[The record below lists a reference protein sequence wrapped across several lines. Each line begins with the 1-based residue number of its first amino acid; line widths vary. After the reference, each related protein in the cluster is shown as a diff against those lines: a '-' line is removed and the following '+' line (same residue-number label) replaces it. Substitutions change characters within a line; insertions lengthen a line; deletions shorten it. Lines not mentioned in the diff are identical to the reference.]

1 MEAVTVGQISIF
13 FNKIFDF
20 KGTATRKE
28 YWTFYF
34 LYFVLLTIAL
44 EIDDF
49 LEVAVFFNLVFL
61 GLLLPL
67 MACGTRRMHDVDK
80 SGWYQFIPVYNFY
93 LLIKPSAE
101 SLKLKEEA
109 KQDNR
114 IKQAKVT
121 EEKLKRKE
129 KNIEE
134 LIAKEKIDEEK
145 RIKRIIDEDISYKKM
160 FAKNVKSEV
169 AEDAEI
175 QVKTNE
181 ASVLT
186 NAFKNAFK
194 NANKYLDEKD
204 AERRRAMAS
213 IICPFCQTK
222 GTVTTKNKNDTS
234 GVKATGAV
242 LTLGMSVMLTG
253 LHKHST
259 RIEASCS
266 QCKTTWDMAV
276 NKW

>member
-1 MEAVTVGQISIF
+1 MSQISSA

-20 KGTATRKE
+20 QGTATRKE

-44 EIDDF
+44 EIDEY
-49 LEVAVFFNLVFL
+49 LGRTVFFNIVFL

-67 MACGTRRMHDVDK
+67 IACGTRRMHEVHK
-80 SGWYQFIPVYNFY
+80 SGWFQFIPLYNLY

-101 SLKLKEEA
+101 NLKRNEEA
-109 KQDNR
+109 KLSNR
-114 IKQAKVT
+114 VKQVKLN
-121 EEKLKRKE
+121 EEKLKRKA

-134 LIAKEKIDEEK
+134 IIAKEKIEDEK
-145 RIKRIIDEDISYKKM
+145 RTQRIIEEDKIWKEM
-160 FAKNVKSEV
+160 NAKIVKSEATKV
-169 AEDAEI
+169 AKSEG
-175 QVKTNE
+175 KTNE
-181 ASVLT
+181 ASIV
-186 NAFKNAFK
+186 KNAFK
-194 NANKYLDEKD
+194 NAKKYLDDKES
-204 AERRRAMAS
+204 ERMRAMAS

-259 RIEASCS
+259 RIEAHCS
-266 QCKTTWDMAV
+266 QCKTTWDMA
-276 NKW
+276 NRKW

>member
-1 MEAVTVGQISIF
+1 MEAVIVGQISTA

-20 KGTATRKE
+20 QGTATRKE

-34 LYFVLLTIAL
+34 LYFVSLTIAL
-44 EIDDF
+44 EIDEF
-49 LEVAVFFNLVFL
+49 LGGAVFFNLVFL

-67 MACGTRRMHDVDK
+67 IACGTRRMHDVDK
-80 SGWYQFIPVYNFY
+80 SGWYQFIPLYNLY

-101 SLKLKEEA
+101 ILKLKEEA
-109 KQDNR
+109 RQNNR
-114 IKQAKVT
+114 INKAKVS
-121 EEKLKRKE
+121 EEKLKRKA

-145 RIKRIIDEDISYKKM
+145 RIKRILDEDISYKKM
-160 FAKNVKSEV
+160 IDKNLKSEIAGGAKSEV
-169 AEDAEI
+169 
-175 QVKTNE
+175 KSNE
-181 ASVLT
+181 ASVL
-186 NAFKNAFK
+186 KNAFK
-194 NANKYLDEKD
+194 NVGKYLDKKE
-204 AERRRAMAS
+204 EEHRRAQAS

-259 RIEASCS
+259 RIEAHCS
-266 QCKTTWDMAV
+266 QCKTTWDMA
-276 NKW
+276 NKKW

>member
-1 MEAVTVGQISIF
+1 MEAVIVGQISIV

-20 KGTATRKE
+20 QGTATRKE

-34 LYFVLLTIAL
+34 LYSVLLIIAL
-44 EIDDF
+44 EIDDY
-49 LEVAVFFNLVFL
+49 LGVAVFFNLVGL
-61 GLLLPL
+61 CLLLPL
-67 MACGTRRMHDVDK
+67 IACGARRMHDIDK
-80 SGWYQFIPVYNFY
+80 SGWHQFIPVYNLY

-109 KQDNR
+109 RQNNR
-114 IKQAKVT
+114 IKQATVT
-121 EEKLKRKE
+121 EEKLKKKA
-129 KNIEE
+129 KNIDEH
-134 LIAKEKIDEEK
+134 IAKEKIDEEK

-160 FAKNVKSEV
+160 IAKNVKSEV

-181 ASVLT
+181 ASVL
-186 NAFKNAFK
+186 KNAFK
-194 NANKYLDEKD
+194 NAKKYLDEKD
-204 AERRRAMAS
+204 AERLRAMAA

-222 GTVTTKNKNDTS
+222 GTVTTKNKQDTS
-234 GVKATGAV
+234 GLKMTGAFFTFGLSTMV
-242 LTLGMSVMLTG
+242 TG
-253 LHKHST
+253 LNKHQT
-259 RIEASCS
+259 RIEARCS

>member
-1 MEAVTVGQISIF
+1 VEAVVGQTSNV

-20 KGTATRKE
+20 QGTATRKE

-34 LYFVLLTIAL
+34 LYSVLLTIAL
-44 EIDDF
+44 EIDEI
-49 LEVAVFFNLVFL
+49 LEVAVFFNLVGL
-61 GLLLPL
+61 ALLLPL
-67 MACGTRRMHDVDK
+67 IACGTRRMHDVDK
-80 SGWYQFIPVYNFY
+80 SGWYQFIPVYNLY

-109 KQDNR
+109 RQNNR

-121 EEKLKRKE
+121 EEKLKRKA
-129 KNIEE
+129 KNIDE

-145 RIKRIIDEDISYKKM
+145 RIKRIIDEDISFKKM
-160 FAKNVKSEV
+160 IAKNVKSEV
-169 AEDAEI
+169 AEDVEI

-181 ASVLT
+181 ASVL
-186 NAFKNAFK
+186 KNAFK
-194 NANKYLDEKD
+194 NAKKYLDEKD
-204 AERRRAMAS
+204 AERLRAMAS